1 MVEAP
6 SADVI
11 RPAGQILCRTG
22 HSPFSSTPFID
33 GYCRP
38 ATLNP
43 RLWPKRHPDNN
54 NDNAMD
60 DLPFIP
66 VIYFQRLVDMMREER
81 IDTERV
87 LRECGISAALLS
99 RPDTML
105 TARQARLVI
114 QRFMGLSPG
123 PYPGI
128 RFGKRLDLLTHGL
141 LGYVFFWE
149 GEFRE
154 LLTNI
159 GAYLR
164 VRFPLMRI
172 DIETTDESFSMRL
185 GCDERIRDIEPFLVQ
200 TFLGSLYTLGSM
212 VTTNISIRCQRDL
225 FTDLKSLQ
233 LLLTPDISHD
243 EHVTEIRFHAAEKR
257 MAAASTG
264 ETASDD
270 HALEDH
276 GFILRLRSLVLENLQ
291 DNPGAEDIAREL
303 GMSVRTLRRRL
314 ADTGMSFHKI
324 RTDVRMQVAMRYLT
338 TTRISIER
346 IADMVGYSDQ
356 ATFTRAFREW
366 AGATPNEVRQRRIG
380 QGSDAVPN
388 PG

>member
-1 MVEAP
+1 
-6 SADVI
+6 
-11 RPAGQILCRTG
+11 
-22 HSPFSSTPFID
+22 
-33 GYCRP
+33 
-38 ATLNP
+38 
-43 RLWPKRHPDNN
+43 
-54 NDNAMD
+54 MD
-60 DLPFIP
+60 DLPIIP
-66 VIYFQRLVDMMREER
+66 VIYFQRLVEMMREER

-87 LRECGISAALLS
+87 LRECGISPALLT

-114 QRFMGLSPG
+114 QRFMGLSPA

-149 GEFRE
+149 GDFRE
-154 LLTNI
+154 LLANI

-172 DIETTDESFSMRL
+172 DIDTNDESFGMRL
-185 GCDERIRDIEPFLVQ
+185 GCDERIRDLEPFLVQ
-200 TFLGSLYTLGSM
+200 TFLGSLYALGSM
-212 VTTNISIRCQRDL
+212 VTKNISIRCRREL
-225 FTDLKSLQ
+225 FPDLKALQ
-233 LLLTPDISHD
+233 ALLIPSICLD
-243 EHVTEIRFHAAEKR
+243 EQITEIRFHAAEKR
-257 MAAASTG
+257 LAA
-264 ETASDD
+264 TATSEENAVRSDVM
-270 HALEDH
+270 EDH

-366 AGATPNEVRQRRIG
+366 AGATPNEVRQRRIS
-380 QGSDAVPN
+380 QGSDTAPH